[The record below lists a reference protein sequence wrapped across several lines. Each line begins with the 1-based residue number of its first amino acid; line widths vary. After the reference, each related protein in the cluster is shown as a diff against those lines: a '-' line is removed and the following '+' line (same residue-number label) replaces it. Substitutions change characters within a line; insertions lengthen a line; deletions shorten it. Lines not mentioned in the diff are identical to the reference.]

1 MVARRGWVRWQ
12 KSFVPTNRSASLGI
26 GENMGI
32 GVSIFLIAIGAIL
45 YFAVSATTAGVSIST
60 VGVILMLI
68 GGLGLV
74 VSFVM
79 LGMARG
85 GLNGDRRTTVV
96 RDELR

>member
-1 MVARRGWVRWQ
+1 M
-12 KSFVPTNRSASLGI
+12 S
-26 GENMGI
+26 I

-45 YFAVSATTAGVSIST
+45 YFAVSATMAGVSIST

-74 VSFVM
+74 VSLVL

-85 GLNGDRRTTVV
+85 GLNSDRRTTVV
-96 RDELR
+96 RDEAR